1 MRSSAPAQRWGAS
14 DVDGIVAVLTE
25 DVWLT
30 MPPLPLEYRGP
41 ELAAEF
47 LATTGFRPRWT
58 APADGTRADGQ
69 PAFCFYACDP
79 ETALFHTVG
88 LPVLTLSSTRI
99 CATTRFDSTTV
110 PRFGLPPALAN

>member
-14 DVDGIVAVLTE
+14 SKGRGERQPAPPSDSAAEQELVERLTRAFEADDVDGIVAALTE

-47 LATTGFRPRWT
+47 LAATGFRPGWT
-58 APADGTRADGQ
+58 APAESNQGRRSA
-69 PAFCFYACDP
+69 AFCFYACDP
-79 ETALFHTVG
+79 
-88 LPVLTLSSTRI
+88 
-99 CATTRFDSTTV
+99 
-110 PRFGLPPALAN
+110 

>member
-58 APADGTRADGQ
+58 APADSNQGRR
-69 PAFCFYACDP
+69 P
-79 ETALFHTVG
+79 
-88 LPVLTLSSTRI
+88 
-99 CATTRFDSTTV
+99 TRFLLLRLRPGDRFV
-110 PRFGLPPALAN
+110 PYGRATGPDPVRHPDLRYDPL